1 EAGCGI
7 LVDPERPEA
16 IAEAAN
22 RLLND
27 QALAAAMGQ
36 RGQAAVRERYNWGS
50 QEGRLLG
57 LYRRLSG

>member
-1 EAGCGI
+1 
-7 LVDPERPEA
+7 VDPERPEA

-27 QALAAAMGQ
+27 PALAAAMGQ